1 MKSRTINTILVSSA
15 VVLTLV
21 GVYALFRKGGSIFG
35 FAKRTGGAVSMDNE
49 PTSAM
54 NPKALSDDFIKA
66 GLDKSNALLQQKRA
80 VYEAK
85 WKKSGSK
92 LSFKDWY
99 IENAK

>member
-1 MKSRTINTILVSSA
+1 MKSSTVNTILVSSA
-15 VVLTLV
+15 LVLTV
-21 GVYALFRKGGSIFG
+21 AGVYTLFRKGGKLFG
-35 FAKRTGGAVSMDNE
+35 FGKLTGGAVGVQE
-49 PTSAM
+49 EAPSAL
-54 NPKALSDDFIKA
+54 NPKPLSDEFIQA

-99 IENAK
+99 IQNAA

>member
-1 MKSRTINTILVSSA
+1 MQSRTINTILASSA
-15 VVLTLV
+15 VVLTLA
-21 GVYALFRKGGSIFG
+21 GVYALFRKGGSIFN
-35 FAKRTGGAVSMDNE
+35 FAKRTSGAKAMDDE

-54 NPKALSDDFIKA
+54 NPKPLSDDFVQA

-99 IENAK
+99 IQNAT

>member
-1 MKSRTINTILVSSA
+1 MQSRTINTILVSSA
-15 VVLTLV
+15 VVLTLA
-21 GVYALFRKGGSIFG
+21 GVYTLFRKGGRLFG
-35 FAKRTGGAVSMDNE
+35 FGKRIGSAVGLDEE
-49 PTSAM
+49 PTSPM
-54 NPKALSDDFIKA
+54 NPQALSDEFVQA

-99 IENAK
+99 IQNAA

>member
-1 MKSRTINTILVSSA
+1 MQSRTINTILVSSA
-15 VVLTLV
+15 VVLTLA
-21 GVYALFRKGGSIFG
+21 GVYTLFRKGGSLFG
-35 FAKRTGGAVSMDNE
+35 FGKRISGAVGLDEE
-49 PTSAM
+49 PTSPM
-54 NPKALSDDFIKA
+54 NPKALSDEFVQA

-99 IENAK
+99 IQNAA